1 MPEPPP
7 YQLSEHENTRIY
19 RDRIEPILLATIQE
33 SGHAQPRLIMLGG
46 QPGSGKTFRLRN
58 PAEEELARV
67 GGFISIDAD
76 EMRTYHPSAE
86 RLKNGDDRTAATHTH
101 PDAAAWVN
109 HAIDTAIRE
118 RCHVVLDGTMGSPN
132 SVLQRL
138 KRFEDA
144 GYAVEVRVLAISHRR
159 SWINVLRRYEDEK
172 SRRGAGR
179 MTPREVHDEAYDG
192 LVESLEQIVPLT
204 HVRLRICGQEN
215 EIFDSNTCPNRSDA
229 PRVLA
234 GERNRRWT
242 SAEKNACNADFQ
254 QLLAQAKARKADI
267 ETINGYQRLIDED
280 ST

>member
-1 MPEPPP
+1 
-7 YQLSEHENTRIY
+7 
-19 RDRIEPILLATIQE
+19 
-33 SGHAQPRLIMLGG
+33 
-46 QPGSGKTFRLRN
+46 
-58 PAEEELARV
+58 
-67 GGFISIDAD
+67 
-76 EMRTYHPSAE
+76 
-86 RLKNGDDRTAATHTH
+86 
-101 PDAAAWVN
+101 
-109 HAIDTAIRE
+109 
-118 RCHVVLDGTMGSPN
+118 
-132 SVLQRL
+132 
-138 KRFEDA
+138 
-144 GYAVEVRVLAISHRR
+144 
-159 SWINVLRRYEDEK
+159 
-172 SRRGAGR
+172 

-242 SAEKNACNADFQ
+242 SAEKNACNADIQ